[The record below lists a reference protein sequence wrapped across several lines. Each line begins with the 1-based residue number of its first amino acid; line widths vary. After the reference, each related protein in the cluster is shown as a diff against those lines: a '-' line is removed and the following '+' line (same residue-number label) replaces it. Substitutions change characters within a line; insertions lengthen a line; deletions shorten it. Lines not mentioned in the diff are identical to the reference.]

1 MEIIVEALK
10 ETRITFSWGKVAS
23 TIVIIALYFC
33 LMEFIARM
41 KYKDYLKKQ
50 DKEKE
55 AVGSH
60 FYNRLVGRD
69 VLADKTLSYYRNET
83 LNSFFAIVVLLF
95 YVFVIFLLLGIAL
108 ILGLTGVFY
117 N

>member
-10 ETRITFSWGKVAS
+10 ETRITFSWGEVAS

-50 DKEKE
+50 DKEV
-55 AVGSH
+55 VGSH

-69 VLADKTLSYYRNET
+69 ILADKTLSYYRNET

-108 ILGLTGVFY
+108 ILVSS
-117 N
+117 

>member
-10 ETRITFSWGKVAS
+10 ETRITFSWGEIAS
-23 TIVIIALYFC
+23 IIVIIALYFC

-50 DKEKE
+50 DKE

-69 VLADKTLSYYRNET
+69 ILADKTLSYYRNET

-108 ILGLTGVFY
+108 ILGL

>member
-1 MEIIVEALK
+1 MEIIIKAFK
-10 ETRITFSWGKVAS
+10 ETILTFSWGEVVSA
-23 TIVIIALYFC
+23 IVITVLCFG

-69 VLADKTLSYYRNET
+69 ILADKTLSYYRSET

-108 ILGLTGVFY
+108 ILVVS
-117 N
+117 